1 VLLMLITLAMV
12 AFAGVALTGFLRQE
26 EDDRLLLVIDYPNH
40 WNATVTENGVDRS
53 LSGFG
58 KVEKMLLRPDDGV
71 WSLTIRAWK
80 LDDSTNALTVT
91 FKLKDGTLLRRAS
104 TVVPYGTVEISA
116 DIV

>member
-1 VLLMLITLAMV
+1 MLFTLAMV
-12 AFAGVALTGFLRQE
+12 TFAGVALTGFLRQE
-26 EDDRLLLVIDYPNH
+26 DDDRLLLVIDYPNH
-40 WNATVTENGVDRS
+40 WNATIAENGVDRS

-58 KVEKMLLRPDDGV
+58 RAEKALLRPDGGV

-91 FKLKDGTLLRRAS
+91 LKLDDGTLLRRAS
-104 TVVPYGTVEISA
+104 TVVPYGAVEVSA

>member
-1 VLLMLITLAMV
+1 MLFTLAMV
-12 AFAGVALTGFLRQE
+12 SFAGVALTGFLRQE
-26 EDDRLLLVIDYPNH
+26 KDDRLLLVIDYPNN

-58 KVEKMLLRPDDGV
+58 KAEKTMLRPDGGV

-91 FKLKDGTLLRRAS
+91 LKLNDGTILRRAS
-104 TVVPYGTVEISA
+104 TVVPFGTVEISA